1 MTFLGLERPQLYTP
15 TQIFDPT
22 AANIEARARDQYINM
37 LYNDYQQGVQDMKD
51 FYKEYG
57 GFLSP
62 IQKDMD
68 WYANNVT
75 GVIQDYVND
84 LYAKGIDPLR
94 SAEGRAGISRL
105 IASMPYG
112 KIAQLRQS
120 AEAAKEY
127 IKNRGTMQA
136 KGLWN
141 PDYERAILNGG
152 SLEDWDTMNGGVWT
166 RTAPSE
172 YQDLNQYTSHIFD
185 NLKDSYIGTDKNHYD
200 WYGVTEND
208 LYKSLTPDKL
218 GGLLNTDLGRFHY
231 SNAIRDLAAQGNL
244 NPSDAEKMEQ
254 FRKNIVAANHERVHQ
269 DRKLNDL
276 WKMQQENAARRSSGR
291 GSSNP
296 VTEPIVGWTDR
307 QKFNV
312 MVSNVMKNKAGAAKS
327 FNDYIKNKKN
337 LNTKGSFTVGNNL
350 RQLISD
356 YYNSTMSDIEEYDV
370 ATAIAEFNKGG
381 RQENY
386 NGGTGTSRKRTI
398 MSFENKQIRPTAYA
412 EVQWAGKNLT
422 KGSYT
427 RKFAEYLQKNKIE
440 GESVGTPTINHQ
452 PGSRGDLYEINRR
465 IRVPLTELQQ
475 WIDEHL
481 DSWQRDFEEMGISK
495 MHVNEKDYRPGELS
509 KNIKFQSVDY
519 VEIPSSR
526 RINEQGTG
534 NAAIDTGDDKRQ
546 LGASAATKRQQ
557 YYINRDMRR
566 YGKE

>member
-1 MTFLGLERPQLYTP
+1 MTFLGLEKPQLYTP
-15 TQIFDPT
+15 IQIFDPT

-37 LYNDYQQGVQDMKD
+37 LYNDYQQGVQDMKE

-105 IASMPYG
+105 IAGMPYG

-120 AEAAKEY
+120 AETAKEY
-127 IKNRGTMQA
+127 IKNRGIMQT

-141 PDYERAILNGG
+141 PDYERATLKGG
-152 SLEDWDTMNGGVWT
+152 SLEDWDTVNGGVWT

-244 NPSDAEKMEQ
+244 NPSEAEKMEQ

-269 DRKLNDL
+269 DRKLNEL
-276 WKMQQENAARRSSGR
+276 WKMQQENAARRSSGANYSPNQTNQYSIAELIR
-291 GSSNP
+291 RTSS
-296 VTEPIVGWTDR
+296 TRIVGQQTQEYGAKTLQKQRDAQIKYGLEVSKTTGGHSANYKGKQMFKSIYQDNEYSASSLTDFIVNQGFER
-307 QKFNV
+307 ADDEANTIIIPKHKLNRLSTLSELQSNTVGFRGKKFKSNLQNV
-312 MVSNVMKNKAGAAKS
+312 LKNAEVVRATFTGGNYGAYMKNATNQNHFECIIKVGKKKYQNDDPKTGNYKYEWTPIRTDGSYFDSHITSQQDDPRAGS
-327 FNDYIKNKKN
+327 
-337 LNTKGSFTVGNNL
+337 LGTKGKNGKVKETPNIPITNSQDTKYQDAVFSDRYTTDQYVKG
-350 RQLISD
+350 SD
-356 YYNSTMSDIEEYDV
+356 YDFD
-370 ATAIAEFNKGG
+370 AI
-381 RQENY
+381 Y
-386 NGGTGTSRKRTI
+386 
-398 MSFENKQIRPTAYA
+398 
-412 EVQWAGKNLT
+412 
-422 KGSYT
+422 
-427 RKFAEYLQKNKIE
+427 
-440 GESVGTPTINHQ
+440 
-452 PGSRGDLYEINRR
+452 
-465 IRVPLTELQQ
+465 TELT
-475 WIDEHL
+475 
-481 DSWQRDFEEMGISK
+481 
-495 MHVNEKDYRPGELS
+495 DYPY
-509 KNIKFQSVDY
+509 KK
-519 VEIPSSR
+519 
-526 RINEQGTG
+526 
-534 NAAIDTGDDKRQ
+534 
-546 LGASAATKRQQ
+546 
-557 YYINRDMRR
+557 
-566 YGKE
+566 